1 MGQDRLN
8 VVSALSIAKDYIS
21 TIEDFS
27 NKVIEKFA
35 E

>member
-8 VVSALSIAKDYIS
+8 VVSALSTAKDYIS

-27 NKVIEKFA
+27 SKVIEKLA
-35 E
+35 Q